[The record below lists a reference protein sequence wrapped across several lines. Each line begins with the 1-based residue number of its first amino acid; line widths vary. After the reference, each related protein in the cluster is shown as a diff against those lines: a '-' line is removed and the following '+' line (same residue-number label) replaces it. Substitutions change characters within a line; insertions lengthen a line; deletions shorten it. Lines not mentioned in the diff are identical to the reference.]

1 MLPNQSAVEED
12 LGRGQTLFSAGL
24 NFDMLRRQVYV
35 LFEGTPD
42 ILVWQEL
49 EPNGVEQETAEAD

>member
-12 LGRGQTLFSAGL
+12 LGRGQTLFSARL
-24 NFDMLRRQVYV
+24 NFDMLQRQVYV

>member
-24 NFDMLRRQVYV
+24 NFDMLQRQVYV

-42 ILVWQEL
+42 ILVLQEL